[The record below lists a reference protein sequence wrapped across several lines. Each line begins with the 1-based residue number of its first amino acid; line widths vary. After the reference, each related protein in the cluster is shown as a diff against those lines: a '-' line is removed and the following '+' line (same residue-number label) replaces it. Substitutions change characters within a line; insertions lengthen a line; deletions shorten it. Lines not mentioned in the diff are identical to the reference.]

1 MPTEGKDSPEKV
13 SDIRFHSNMLILH
26 NSIHKKESSTPTRY
40 LSWRQRT
47 YFGNGRQPPG
57 DSQVRMH
64 FYYFRA
70 NNHLSHL
77 RQYWRDAFSFIHHAN
92 MLKSCAGV
100 FFLVF
105 IFVPAANTLRSY
117 AAGGSLPPFLRAKRL
132 RPRSGQPQSD
142 RMCNPGYPAEML
154 DLPRDGHLWA

>member
-26 NSIHKKESSTPTRY
+26 NSIHKKESSPPTRY

-92 MLKSCAGV
+92 MLKSCAGRV
-100 FFLVF
+100 FLSLHIRPCCKHSPLVCRWRF
-105 IFVPAANTLRSY
+105 SAAVPESKKTTSAVWTATV
-117 AAGGSLPPFLRAKRL
+117 
-132 RPRSGQPQSD
+132 
-142 RMCNPGYPAEML
+142 
-154 DLPRDGHLWA
+154 